1 MQEEEKREVVLLQ
14 AQLDAVRNVSTCT
27 HSHACRREKSEIS
40 VLLCTRAF
48 LASLKETAE
57 YRVSN
62 EKLKKAADQE
72 GKQLAQSSLGER
84 VGDYT
89 SCRVHC

>member
-1 MQEEEKREVVLLQ
+1 MHTL
-14 AQLDAVRNVSTCT
+14 
-27 HSHACRREKSEIS
+27 ACRRQKSEIS

-72 GKQLAQSSLGER
+72 GKQLAQSSLGES
-84 VGDYT
+84 VGDT
-89 SCRVHC
+89 HHAVCTVETPRHECMWQRSPFGMN